1 MQAFV
6 QTTVDYMLLSV
17 GGPMLALLLVCLICG
32 GGATSW
38 LSRLKAG
45 TTRGSSDRENR
56 VGTLLPKLLPHEDTS
71 YLLEFHSDNCDHCEQ
86 MEPVLKRLEA
96 DLGTKIRRINIF
108 RRREFY
114 GLIEAMGHDECGG
127 EWNP

>member
-1 MQAFV
+1 
-6 QTTVDYMLLSV
+6 MLSTPGRMV
-17 GGPMLALLLVCLICG
+17 ALLVYFFCG
-32 GGATSW
+32 VGAASW
-38 LSRLKAG
+38 FARLKAG
-45 TTRGSSDRENR
+45 PARGSSDREDR
-56 VGTLLPKLLPHEDTS
+56 VGALLPKLLPHEDTS